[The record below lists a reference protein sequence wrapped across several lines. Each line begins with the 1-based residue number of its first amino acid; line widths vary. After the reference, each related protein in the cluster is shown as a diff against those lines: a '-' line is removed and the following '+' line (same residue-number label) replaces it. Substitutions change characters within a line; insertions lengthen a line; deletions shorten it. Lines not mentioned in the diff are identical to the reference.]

1 MSNKKKP
8 KRLRTPNISAAV
20 ARPTPAPA
28 PERARGGSV
37 AAAAESRVARPGP
50 APAATVFDYS
60 YVKKDLR
67 RIATLA
73 GGFIVVLIA
82 LSFFINR

>member
-8 KRLRTPNISAAV
+8 KRLRTPNITAAV
-20 ARPTPAPA
+20 ARPIPAPA
-28 PERARGGSV
+28 PDRARSGAV
-37 AAAAESRVARPGP
+37 EAAPESRVARPGP
-50 APAATVFDYS
+50 APAVFDYS

-67 RIATLA
+67 RIAALA
-73 GGFIVVLIA
+73 GSFIVVLIA